1 MRADPRSTFG
11 LDVDTGSYSVVRTLL
26 EQDLLR
32 RRGSVR
38 VEEWVN
44 SFDYHDEAPPG
55 QGLGITIEQGPVA
68 DEDRPSAHLTLVV
81 DTSGS
86 MDIRERLGLV
96 KSSLALLADTL
107 DDDDTLFIVTY
118 GDEAEPLLEPTAV
131 SETDTI
137 LDAIDELRPGGST
150 NLEAGL
156 RTGYA
161 QATDAFRPDAIS
173 TVILASDG
181 VANVGVTGPGRLAGQ
196 IAEAGDDGIHLVTM
210 GFGMGNYNDDLMEQL
225 ADQGNGFYAYVDT
238 FAEAER
244 LFVEDLTSTL
254 TVVAADARVQVGF
267 DEQQVESYRLLGYE
281 NRAIDDDDFT
291 DMEVDAGEVGAGHTV
306 TALYEA
312 ELAEGIDEDEPIGEV
327 DLRWI
332 SVDDDAQDQATAGIV
347 LADAGADTEALA
359 LASVVAEAAQ
369 RAER

>member
-1 MRADPRSTFG
+1 M
-11 LDVDTGSYSVVRTLL
+11 RTLL

-55 QGLGITIEQGPVA
+55 QDLGITIEQGPVA
-68 DEDRPSAHLTLVV
+68 GADDRPSAHLTLVV

-96 KSSLALLADTL
+96 KSSLDLLADTL

-181 VANVGVTGPGRLAGQ
+181 VANVGVTGPGRLADP
-196 IAEAGDDGIHLVTM
+196 IAEAGDDGIHLVTR
-210 GFGMGNYNDDLMEQL
+210 GFGMGNYND
-225 ADQGNGFYAYVDT
+225 
-238 FAEAER
+238 
-244 LFVEDLTSTL
+244 
-254 TVVAADARVQVGF
+254 
-267 DEQQVESYRLLGYE
+267 
-281 NRAIDDDDFT
+281 
-291 DMEVDAGEVGAGHTV
+291 
-306 TALYEA
+306 
-312 ELAEGIDEDEPIGEV
+312 
-327 DLRWI
+327 
-332 SVDDDAQDQATAGIV
+332 AT
-347 LADAGADTEALA
+347 
-359 LASVVAEAAQ
+359 
-369 RAER
+369 

>member
-1 MRADPRSTFG
+1 
-11 LDVDTGSYSVVRTLL
+11 
-26 EQDLLR
+26 
-32 RRGSVR
+32 
-38 VEEWVN
+38 
-44 SFDYHDEAPPG
+44 
-55 QGLGITIEQGPVA
+55 
-68 DEDRPSAHLTLVV
+68 
-81 DTSGS
+81 
-86 MDIRERLGLV
+86 
-96 KSSLALLADTL
+96 
-107 DDDDTLFIVTY
+107 
-118 GDEAEPLLEPTAV
+118 
-131 SETDTI
+131 
-137 LDAIDELRPGGST
+137 
-150 NLEAGL
+150 
-156 RTGYA
+156 
-161 QATDAFRPDAIS
+161 
-173 TVILASDG
+173 
-181 VANVGVTGPGRLAGQ
+181 
-196 IAEAGDDGIHLVTM
+196 
-210 GFGMGNYNDDLMEQL
+210 MEQL
-225 ADQGNGFYAYVDT
+225 ADQGNGLYAYVDT